1 MVSRDHGPFGM
12 IVISCVLWGS
22 ALRRSSSKGNYD
34 AGYWHYH
41 VRGSSVLARLVS
53 PGGDA
58 PLRVCGRGAA
68 QRRPCGHA
76 AARRR
81 RRRGKR
87 HGGEPG
93 RPGGHGRTR
102 FDPARYGVSR
112 HPRTQAPATL
122 RDAWD
127 LAVTSHALR
136 LGVPLLAICRG
147 MQVLNVCRG
156 GTLHQHLPD
165 LVGHG
170 RHDGPPNGFG
180 LHHVQISPDSML
192 AGILP
197 DDGFLD
203 VPTHHHQA
211 VDLIGDGLKAVAWEE
226 DGTIEAVEAG
236 PSELGG
242 IPASCSACS
251 GTLNRAATLACS
263 PRSSAPPWTGP
274 PPGGTWPGGT
284 QPGEPQPGEPQP
296 GGTWPGGTRPGGT
309 WPGGTRPGGTRP
321 DGPPLAARYLRL

>member
-1 MVSRDHGPFGM
+1 MTP
-12 IVISCVLWGS
+12 VIGITTYEDQASWRGWS
-22 ALRRSSSKGNYD
+22 ARAAMLPYVYVDAVRRSGGR
-34 AGYWHYH
+34 A
-41 VRGSSVLARLVS
+41 VMLP
-53 PGGDA
+53 PGGDDEEA
-58 PLRVCGRGAA
+58 SATVASLDGLVVT
-68 QRRPCGHA
+68 
-76 AARRR
+76 
-81 RRRGKR
+81 
-87 HGGEPG
+87 GGPDI
-93 RPGGHGRTR
+93 
-102 FDPARYGVSR
+102 DPVRYGASR
-112 HPRTQAPATL
+112 HARTQAPATL

-180 LHHVQISPDSML
+180 LHHVQISPNSVL

-197 DDGFLD
+197 DDGSLD

-211 VDLIGDGLKAVAWEE
+211 VDLIGDGLKAVAWEQ

-242 IPASCSACS
+242 ISGFVLGVQWHPEQGSDPRLFTALVGAAMDRASADRDA
-251 GTLNRAATLACS
+251 GGRATADRATADRVAVGRAAARSTVLA
-263 PRSSAPPWTGP
+263 PMI
-274 PPGGTWPGGT
+274 
-284 QPGEPQPGEPQP
+284 
-296 GGTWPGGTRPGGT
+296 
-309 WPGGTRPGGTRP
+309 
-321 DGPPLAARYLRL
+321 